1 MTGGEGPGPD
11 LLVVLDGLAEPPTRE
26 TTLATA
32 RTPFL
37 DALVRLGH
45 LCRIDP
51 QDGAGAGEI
60 SSERGIARLLGLSGA
75 EARRLSR
82 ASLLSLLSAGCGST
96 GWVYLGTPVCFGR
109 DGRLLRYVSRKEDEE
124 AFWAA
129 LMARATG
136 GEPFRFLPVLGRGG
150 RIDRMVLAL
159 PGRAGTTGTP
169 PRQGL
174 GISENAAFPKFSQW
188 IGQAFPGGFNPTG
201 DPGREI
207 NGVWLWGGGPAPE
220 GAFRDEGR
228 DDRLAVGATSLV
240 RALGLRT
247 GFRPASLLRATGD
260 TDTDLFE
267 KMARVEEGLRSS
279 CSRIL
284 LHLEGADMA
293 SHRRNPEEKR
303 AFLERVDREVFSL
316 LLHWVVEGRL
326 TSLSVTSDH
335 QSSPVTG
342 NHEAGPVPAL
352 FLSRKQPRRESSPP
366 GRMTEWEVRDHPVVP
381 VEKWIQWPQAPPGE
395 DGAGYSGKDLCLAL

>member
-1 MTGGEGPGPD
+1 MTRAGGSGTD
-11 LLVVLDGLAEPPTRE
+11 LLVVLDGLAEPPARE

-51 QDGAGAGEI
+51 QAGAGAGEI
-60 SSERGIARLLGLSGA
+60 SSERGIARLLGLSA
-75 EARRLSR
+75 EETLHLSR
-82 ASLLSLLSAGCGST
+82 ASLLSLLSAAIDFS
-96 GWVYLGTPVCFGR
+96 GWVYLGTPVCFGP
-109 DGRLLRYVSRKEDEE
+109 DGALLRYVNRQEDEE
-124 AFWAA
+124 AFWTAV
-129 LMARATG
+129 MARATE
-136 GEPFRFLPVLGRGG
+136 GEPFRFLPVSGRGG
-150 RIDRMVLAL
+150 GIDRMVVAC
-159 PGRAGTTGTP
+159 PGRTGTTGTP

-174 GISENAAFPKFSQW
+174 GLSWNVSFPEFSQW
-188 IGQAFPGGFNPTG
+188 IGRAFPGGFNPTG

-220 GAFRDEGR
+220 GAFREEGR
-228 DDRLAVGATSLV
+228 EDWLVVGATSLV

-247 GFRPASLLRATGD
+247 GFRPAPLLRATGD
-260 TDTDLFE
+260 TDTDLPE
-267 KMARVEEGLRSS
+267 KMARVEEGLRGS

-284 LHLEGADMA
+284 LHIEGADMA
-293 SHRRNPEEKR
+293 SHRRDPEEKR
-303 AFLERVDREVFSL
+303 VFLERMDREVFSRL
-316 LLHWVVEGRL
+316 LQWFGEGRL

-352 FLSRKQPRRESSPP
+352 FLSRNYPRRESPTP
-366 GRMTEWEVRDHPVVP
+366 GRMTEWEVRTSPVVCL
-381 VEKWIQWPQAPPGE
+381 EKWLQWPSAPPGE